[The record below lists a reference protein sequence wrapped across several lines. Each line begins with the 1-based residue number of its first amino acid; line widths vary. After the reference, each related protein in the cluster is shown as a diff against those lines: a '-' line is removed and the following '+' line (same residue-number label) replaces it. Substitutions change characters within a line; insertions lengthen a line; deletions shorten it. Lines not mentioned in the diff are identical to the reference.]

1 MKHWRNF
8 KVEALGIIYLFLT
21 AILAVK
27 NNLRISFGE
36 VYIAEK
42 NLKPKSCSYAK
53 IPLELQSTALCR
65 HLRNW
70 PWTAK
75 SQTELHIV

>member
-1 MKHWRNF
+1 MKCWRNF

-27 NNLRISFGE
+27 NNLRISFWE

-42 NLKPKSCSYAK
+42 NPNWKAGHMLKFLLRSWVQVSEGA
-53 IPLELQSTALCR
+53 PL
-65 HLRNW
+65 
-70 PWTAK
+70 
-75 SQTELHIV
+75 